1 QGAVGRDRE
10 PDADEP
16 AALAARGGDGGV
28 DADDLA
34 GHVDQCTARVAGID
48 GRVGLDQARQR
59 PAGRVEGEGAVQGA
73 DDALGD
79 GPFEAQWAADRE
91 HGVAD
96 QQLVAV
102 PERGRGQVLYAPDL
116 YHTDVRPGVETD
128 DRAHR
133 HVPVADR
140 Q

>member
-1 QGAVGRDRE
+1 PTLFR
-10 PDADEP
+10 
-16 AALAARGGDGGV
+16 
-28 DADDLA
+28 
-34 GHVDQCTARVAGID
+34 
-48 GRVGLDQARQR
+48 
-59 PAGRVEGEGAVQGA
+59 AVQGA

-79 GPFEAQWAADRE
+79 GPFEAQWAADRQ

-133 HVPVADR
+133 HVSVAERHPHLAALRGRDHVGVGEDVAIGVHDHAGALRPVGQPDRHHARADLRGDAR
-140 Q
+140 QG